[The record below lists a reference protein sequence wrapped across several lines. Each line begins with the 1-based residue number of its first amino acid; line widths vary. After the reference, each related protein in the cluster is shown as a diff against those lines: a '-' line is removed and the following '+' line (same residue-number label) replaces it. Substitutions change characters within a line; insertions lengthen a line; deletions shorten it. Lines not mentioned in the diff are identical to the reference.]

1 MRTVWAGARLARARA
16 AATRAGALGTVLLA
30 LSLARAGSAQAP
42 QAAAGGA
49 SGLEAALER
58 LTGPGLPALP
68 ALSEFRAGNRTIGAS
83 ERVAGFV
90 AVSGGTVDV
99 RGTVDGDVVVYGGD
113 IVVHAGGVVMGNAIA
128 IDGQLRLD
136 GGRVAGQSLTLAG
149 GAQASAAAT
158 EPGARSGVLHGVA
171 LVGGWLAVLLVIS
184 IGVLT
189 LASDNLAAVA
199 DALERHYGDA
209 LVAGVAGQV
218 AFAPLLVALVVA
230 LALSILG
237 ILLVPFAV
245 VAYLVLCAGLV
256 MLGFLATAVVVGRGW
271 RPAPPGSDRARR
283 ASTLRAL
290 VVGLLVLLAPWLA
303 AALLA
308 SWPAAEWLARG
319 VALAVTW
326 VACTAG
332 LGAGLISRAGI
343 RRARSSEAQHALA
356 SPSWQTPTPVS
367 GVAAARRPAQTP
379 TARTR

>member
-1 MRTVWAGARLARARA
+1 MRSVLAGARLARARSTA
-16 AATRAGALGTVLLA
+16 FATAALGAALLTA
-30 LSLARAGSAQAP
+30 PLASGVSAQSP
-42 QAAAGGA
+42 QADTSGVA
-49 SGLEAALER
+49 GLEAALER
-58 LTGPGLPALP
+58 LTGPGLPTLP
-68 ALSEFRAGNRTIGAS
+68 AATAFRAGSRTIGAS
-83 ERVAGFV
+83 DRVAGLV
-90 AVSGGTVDV
+90 AVRGGTVDV

-113 IVVHAGGVVMGNAIA
+113 IVVHAGGAVMGNAIA
-128 IDGQLRLD
+128 IDGRVRLD
-136 GGRVAGQSLTLAG
+136 GGHIAGQSLTLAG
-149 GAQASAAAT
+149 GAQGGAPAT
-158 EPGARSGVLHGVA
+158 EPQARGGALHGVA
-171 LVGGWLAVLLVIS
+171 LVGGWLAILLVIS
-184 IGVLT
+184 IGVLA

-245 VAYLVLCAGLV
+245 VAYIVLCAGIV

-290 VVGLLVLLAPWLA
+290 VVGLVVLLAPWLA

-308 SWPAAEWLARG
+308 PWPAAEWLARG
-319 VALAVTW
+319 VAVAMTW

-379 TARTR
+379 TAGAR

>member
-128 IDGQLRLD
+128 IDGQVRLD

-158 EPGARSGVLHGVA
+158 EPGARGGVLHGVA

-237 ILLVPFAV
+237 ILLVPFAM

-367 GVAAARRPAQTP
+367 GVAAARRPVQTP